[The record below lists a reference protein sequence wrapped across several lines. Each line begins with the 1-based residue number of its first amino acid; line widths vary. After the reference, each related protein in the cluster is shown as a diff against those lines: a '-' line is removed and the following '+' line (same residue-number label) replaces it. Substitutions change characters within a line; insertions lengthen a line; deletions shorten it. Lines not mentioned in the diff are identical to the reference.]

1 MIMSGFFRIIH
12 WPENSCYHFWPWM
25 IPESYSHH
33 SSDAVRSRYNLSDH
47 KMLKLEMPGCSFLL
61 LVFWWKHPA
70 RRFKISWLVGFHWK
84 HPFFG
89 ASIIVTGYM
98 QMKICVAEESWRSR
112 RVSLGHCA
120 SAFVHTTSTW
130 SMSLPT
136 PLGCVRDTWSISQ
149 WSLQNSTFLS
159 TENWFVRKI
168 GTRSST
174 KSGCLGFHPNL
185 DLWSRLVKFY
195 AFQLCGH
202 SWFARLW
209 LLNHRFRM
217 SEVRQSFQ
225 VGIRAKNSW

>member
-120 SAFVHTTSTW
+120 SAFVYTTSTW

-136 PLGCVRDTWSISQ
+136 PLGCVRDTWHFPMVFAKFNIDP
-149 WSLQNSTFLS
+149 LH
-159 TENWFVRKI
+159 WFVLNWHKI
-168 GTRSST
+168 KHLQCLGET
-174 KSGCLGFHPNL
+174 KSGPLKPSSQILCISAVWPQLICTSLAAESSISNE
-185 DLWSRLVKFY
+185 WSEAIIPGRDK
-195 AFQLCGH
+195 
-202 SWFARLW
+202 SK
-209 LLNHRFRM
+209 
-217 SEVRQSFQ
+217 E
-225 VGIRAKNSW
+225 